1 MNVAFK
7 ERKSSTRALDAIA
20 EALLLPSGI
29 DGIYARTASFEDVVN
44 GLTSLIS
51 RNREPGAEVLRFPP
65 VMSRRQLEKSGYLK
79 SFPHFL
85 GCVCCLD
92 GDEAQIRGAVDRFE
106 AGEDWT
112 PGLSPADLVLSPAA
126 CYPVYPLAASRGD
139 VPAEGLLFDVASDC
153 FRREPSKDLDR
164 LQSFRMREFVRMG
177 TPEQIDDF
185 RQRWMIRAQEIAA
198 QLGLTWRIDHASDPF
213 FGRGGKLMAVSQV
226 EQALKFELLVPV
238 RSAEEPTA
246 CMSFNNHRDHF
257 GGAWNLPA
265 RRRRGRAYRLR
276 CLRHRSPG
284 VGALRHARHRVAAL
298 ADRGAQGARGL
309 IGGKSRLNPQQRVF
323 GISEIAE
330 AGTPRPLEIFRH
342 AAATI
347 HADQPRYRTVRVDD
361 DDGSCAQ
368 REISPERSSK
378 AGEVID
384 VGAIDQLRAGQDRPH
399 QARPEHEGVGAFGR
413 RAPQADAAMRGMLQ
427 QDLPRV
433 GIEFNLGDLLRIE
446 YLDAGIGEQS
456 VEQRQRDE
464 DAFAIAGK
472 TLCLDDRSG
481 VRRRRDVQI
490 GDVLVPQRLRHQQA
504 RIGAELRFDV
514 PARQVAAGGGSLSR
528 PHRRADDQDRADR
541 NAAAFHEVTV
551 FRQARRRIAAHQ
563 PGEGAQP
570 EAPIAIGESAREQ
583 RGHSGDIGLT
593 DQTAA

>member
-185 RQRWMIRAQEIAA
+185 RRRWIDAGAGDRRPTGPDLADRSCQRSVLRPRRQADGGEPGRAGAQIRAARA
-198 QLGLTWRIDHASDPF
+198 GALG
-213 FGRGGKLMAVSQV
+213 
-226 EQALKFELLVPV
+226 
-238 RSAEEPTA
+238 
-246 CMSFNNHRDHF
+246 
-257 GGAWNLPA
+257 GGADRVHELQQSSRPFRRRLESPA

-284 VGALRHARHRVAAL
+284 VGAVRHARHRVAAL
-298 ADRGAQGARGL
+298 ADRRCARRWGSDRRREPPKPPAAR
-309 IGGKSRLNPQQRVF
+309 IRYKRDRRGGD
-323 GISEIAE
+323 
-330 AGTPRPLEIFRH
+330 
-342 AAATI
+342 AAA
-347 HADQPRYRTVRVDD
+347 P
-361 DDGSCAQ
+361 
-368 REISPERSSK
+368 
-378 AGEVID
+378 
-384 VGAIDQLRAGQDRPH
+384 
-399 QARPEHEGVGAFGR
+399 
-413 RAPQADAAMRGMLQ
+413 
-427 QDLPRV
+427 
-433 GIEFNLGDLLRIE
+433 
-446 YLDAGIGEQS
+446 
-456 VEQRQRDE
+456 
-464 DAFAIAGK
+464 
-472 TLCLDDRSG
+472 
-481 VRRRRDVQI
+481 
-490 GDVLVPQRLRHQQA
+490 
-504 RIGAELRFDV
+504 
-514 PARQVAAGGGSLSR
+514 
-528 PHRRADDQDRADR
+528 
-541 NAAAFHEVTV
+541 
-551 FRQARRRIAAHQ
+551 
-563 PGEGAQP
+563 
-570 EAPIAIGESAREQ
+570 
-583 RGHSGDIGLT
+583 
-593 DQTAA
+593 